1 MANTK
6 EIIKQ
11 FRAKM
16 REYYLNFEYKGISQN
31 DDDLLDKILI
41 ELINCFSTSE
51 EEAKKLSRKALDKE
65 IGKYELNIFN
75 SRLALKDPKFLEEN
89 SREKI
94 EEIKA
99 EIVIDKLFLNY
110 WKSRRASDGL
120 YWEYEVHL
128 YLFYT
133 WMDKFKFDDWYQR
146 VLVSDLMAFC
156 GYTSKHSHLERLK
169 KQKNQLFSRMQN
181 NYVFGEVLKYEI
193 RRILKKDGYTES
205 EIKKLIQDA
214 IASRK

>member
-16 REYYLNFEYKGISQN
+16 REYRLNIKYKGISQN

-65 IGKYELNIFN
+65 IGKYELKIFN
-75 SRLALKDPKFLEEN
+75 SRLALKDSKFLEEN

-94 EEIKA
+94 EEIFNQLIKSHQTNFKGVGQPLRIA
-99 EIVIDKLFLNY
+99 LTGSKFGPGIYDILLSLDKN
-110 WKSRRASDGL
+110 
-120 YWEYEVHL
+120 EVV
-128 YLFYT
+128 
-133 WMDKFKFDDWYQR
+133 K
-146 VLVSDLMAFC
+146 
-156 GYTSKHSHLERLK
+156 RLK
-169 KQKNQLFSRMQN
+169 
-181 NYVFGEVLKYEI
+181 I
-193 RRILKKDGYTES
+193 
-205 EIKKLIQDA
+205 IK
-214 IASRK
+214 

>member
-65 IGKYELNIFN
+65 IGKYELKIFT
-75 SRLALKDPKFLEEN
+75 SRLALKDSKFLEEN
-89 SREKI
+89 SGEQI

-99 EIVIDKLFLNY
+99 QMVVDKLYLNY
-110 WKSRRASDGL
+110 WETRRASETL
-120 YWEYEVHL
+120 YWEYEIHL

-169 KQKNQLFSRMQN
+169 KQKNQLFSRMQY